1 MSLGTASPSGERR
14 TWNSE
19 LLLNNLAP
27 CPTQF
32 LRIKGRIVIIIE
44 FRVLM
49 ICKKNMLRFTQA
61 RLGEGTDCYLSLK
74 QKKIWPQH
82 TACGILVPPPGIKPT
97 LSALEAWSFNYWA
110 TKEVIRRLL
119 YLFKSPQQTLVARA
133 LPWQVLFLV
142 QTLLQFSK
150 VGQAVLQARLLRKM
164 QNAVKR
170 ETRRASKGL
179 I

>member
-1 MSLGTASPSGERR
+1 M
-14 TWNSE
+14 W
-19 LLLNNLAP
+19 
-27 CPTQF
+27 
-32 LRIKGRIVIIIE
+32 
-44 FRVLM
+44 
-49 ICKKNMLRFTQA
+49 
-61 RLGEGTDCYLSLK
+61 
-74 QKKIWPQH
+74 
-82 TACGILVPPPGIKPT
+82 ILVPPPGIKPT
-97 LSALEAWSFNYWA
+97 LPELEAWSFNYWA
-110 TKEVIRRLL
+110 TKEVLRRLP

-179 I
+179 PDLKVGRSTPS